1 MLLPIML
8 ATFFVMKGAKK
19 ERESATSLLRT
30 SS

>member
-1 MLLPIML
+1 MLLAIML
-8 ATFFVMKGAKK
+8 ATFYPRKGDKK